1 MGWGMLQVGLNV
13 VRGCYGCRV
22 WRDLLSNDGCYGCY
36 QNYAE
41 YRGDTTNPSDDD
53 DVDDVE

>member
-1 MGWGMLQVGLNV
+1 MLQVWLNV